1 MGLFKRKRKPDE
13 ETENLKAFLDM
24 IAPSIVKFETG
35 YYICG
40 NTFRCI
46 WALREYPTSTDDL
59 AILRHLGEKHGVT
72 LHIYTRMVSPLEE
85 RKIVHNAEIRNRMNR
100 GSSQDLQRAVE
111 AESNLQDVANLI
123 GSLHR
128 NKEPLL
134 HCAVYIEMIAGDMQE
149 LQILQTNVEVELM
162 RSKLNVDRLKLA
174 SRQASTPSAR
184 SDSMCLAQSMSASC
198 QQARSQ
204 ICSHSTIPVKRT
216 EKAFTS
222 GKTSTAA
229 TS

>member
-85 RKIVHNAEIRNRMNR
+85 RKIV
-100 GSSQDLQRAVE
+100 
-111 AESNLQDVANLI
+111 
-123 GSLHR
+123 
-128 NKEPLL
+128 
-134 HCAVYIEMIAGDMQE
+134 
-149 LQILQTNVEVELM
+149 
-162 RSKLNVDRLKLA
+162 
-174 SRQASTPSAR
+174 
-184 SDSMCLAQSMSASC
+184 
-198 QQARSQ
+198 
-204 ICSHSTIPVKRT
+204 
-216 EKAFTS
+216 
-222 GKTSTAA
+222 
-229 TS
+229 